1 MGREGNGESVGHST
15 VSTVSRGPIP
25 PRDALYSRDHCVV
38 PEPCSPMQT
47 EIQSPTVALAPER
60 FRI

>member
-1 MGREGNGESVGHST
+1 MGREGNGKSVGNSI

-25 PRDALYSRDHCVV
+25 LRDALYSRGHCVV

-47 EIQSPTVALAPER
+47 EIQSPNVTLAPER
-60 FRI
+60 L